1 MLRNTKGLSAVVGT
15 ILIILLVIVAVGI
28 IWAVASGL
36 FKGGGA
42 QLELGV
48 KCNAV
53 DLDAVASCN
62 ATSGNCTVTLNRGA
76 GGEDFAGVKLVFS
89 NDTSSNIVTK
99 TDNIGALLMK
109 QYTEV
114 DTGIENAS
122 KLEVTVY
129 FEDEAGAED
138 LCPQPAVS
146 VTL

>member
-1 MLRNTKGLSAVVGT
+1 MITNRKGLSAVVGT

-36 FKGGGA
+36 FKGGGE
-42 QLELGV
+42 QMTLGT
-48 KCNAV
+48 KCTAV
-53 DLDAVASCN
+53 DIDVVASCN
-62 ATSGNCTVTLNRGA
+62 ATTGNCTVTLNRGA

-109 QYTEV
+109 QYTDE

-129 FEDEAGAED
+129 FEDEAGAEQF
-138 LCPQPAVS
+138 CPQPVAS
-146 VTL
+146 ITI